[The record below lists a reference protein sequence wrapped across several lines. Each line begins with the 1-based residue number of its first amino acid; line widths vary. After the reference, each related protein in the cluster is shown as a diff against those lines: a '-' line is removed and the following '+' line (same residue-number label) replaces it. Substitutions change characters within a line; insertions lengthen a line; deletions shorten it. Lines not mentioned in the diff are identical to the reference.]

1 MTHDIYHSIGNDV
14 MDMLVQ
20 TASRNSHY
28 YTSYT
33 PASADMSIG
42 HTSSVIQYLPPR
54 FHTCLPLSCI
64 PSPFAKQHVCHR
76 FPRRRYL
83 FAFPVDLGVR
93 YLLPFCRVLVIPGS
107 PTTSRILT
115 HCLRSRELGLSIGS
129 LDIHISGLC
138 SAAHHDCTTTLAEL
152 QRFPCTFVHPTRR
165 HTLP

>member
-1 MTHDIYHSIGNDV
+1 MSSLRLASVTHDIYHSIGNDV

-76 FPRRRYL
+76 FPQTKVP
-83 FAFPVDLGVR
+83 FSFPRVDLKGVR

-115 HCLRSRELGLSIGS
+115 HCLRSRELGLRSIGS

-138 SAAHHDCTTTLAEL
+138 
-152 QRFPCTFVHPTRR
+152 
-165 HTLP
+165 

>member
-1 MTHDIYHSIGNDV
+1 MRSIVRSRRSRWIIFTLLSVPTKNANMSSLRLASVTHDIYHSIGNDV
-14 MDMLVQ
+14 MDMMVQ

-42 HTSSVIQYLPPR
+42 HTSPAWFSTSHQGFTLVYLCHVSPPLLQNSMFVI
-54 FHTCLPLSCI
+54 
-64 PSPFAKQHVCHR
+64 V

-115 HCLRSRELGLSIGS
+115 HCLRQGS
-129 LDIHISGLC
+129 
-138 SAAHHDCTTTLAEL
+138 
-152 QRFPCTFVHPTRR
+152 
-165 HTLP
+165 